1 MRPLY
6 PKWQVVG
13 RALTKVLG
21 QQYARA
27 VPLCL
32 SLSLWNI
39 KGRVK
44 LAQKT
49 MDELFAQSELLVQLL
64 ELRIP
69 DWDGLDCWL
78 FQFELSSLVLTIF
91 LWCFSSRIYKPTPLG
106 HINYWVSHRVST
118 QTRYSTLNG
127 ITLFKLCKQW
137 SGVSYDTSSK
147 LYLYVVSINLLVHL

>member
-27 VPLCL
+27 VPLSL
-32 SLSLWNI
+32 SLSLFLWNT

-44 LAQKT
+44 LEQKT

-64 ELRIP
+64 ELRIEMV
-69 DWDGLDCWL
+69 WTVDGTSLSFQVWL
-78 FQFELSSLVLTIF
+78 SF
-91 LWCFSSRIYKPTPLG
+91 IY
-106 HINYWVSHRVST
+106 
-118 QTRYSTLNG
+118 
-127 ITLFKLCKQW
+127 W
-137 SGVSYDTSSK
+137 SSYDVLVFIFIS
-147 LYLYVVSINLLVHL
+147 LLRLDTLIIESAIVFPLRPGIQH

>member
-27 VPLCL
+27 VPLSL
-32 SLSLWNI
+32 SFSLWNI

-44 LAQKT
+44 FEQKT

-64 ELRIP
+64 ELRIR
-69 DWDGLDCWL
+69 DWDDLDCWW
-78 FQFELSSLVLTIF
+78 FQFELSSFIMIYLLII
-91 LWCFSSRIYKPTPLG
+91 LWCFSSRIYKPTLLG
-106 HINYWVSHRVST
+106 HIKYWGSHRVST
-118 QTRYSTLNG
+118 QNRDSTLKG
-127 ITLFKLCKQW
+127 ITLLKLCKQL
-137 SGVSYDTSSK
+137 SGVSYV
-147 LYLYVVSINLLVHL
+147 YLHVVSINLLVHL